1 MAYPAGPVSAILDW
15 YGHTGEGMAVVSQAR
30 LAHVA
35 VTQSVQSVE
44 IFFVFIFQLFGWALV
59 APLHFALHYHC
70 SLVSMT
76 VSQEHFFQTLDVE
89 RKCELAERLD
99 LAIDCIH

>member
-1 MAYPAGPVSAILDW
+1 MPLECRVMAYPAGPVSAILDW

-44 IFFVFIFQLFGWALV
+44 IFFVFIFQLFGWAVV
-59 APLHFALHYHC
+59 APLHFALQLPLLSGFHDC
-70 SLVSMT
+70 LT
-76 VSQEHFFQTLDVE
+76 GTLFPNSRRGKE
-89 RKCELAERLD
+89 M
-99 LAIDCIH
+99 